1 MKHANKVNMHL
12 NDYPFRFFKL
22 FLFIHGEL
30 YLIQHYVIKFV
41 SDLIQHYVIK
51 FVSDLIQHYV
61 IKFVSDLRQVGSFLH
76 K

>member
-22 FLFIHGEL
+22 SLFIHGEV
-30 YLIQHYVIKFV
+30 Y
-41 SDLIQHYVIK
+41 
-51 FVSDLIQHYV
+51 LIQHYV